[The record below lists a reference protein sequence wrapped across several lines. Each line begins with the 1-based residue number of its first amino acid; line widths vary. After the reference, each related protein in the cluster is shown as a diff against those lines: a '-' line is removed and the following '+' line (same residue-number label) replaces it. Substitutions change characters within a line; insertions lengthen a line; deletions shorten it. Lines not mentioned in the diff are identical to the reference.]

1 MVHDDLHGLLLTHED
16 ADAGVLPVAE
26 DAGLADAALAP
37 RLFAG
42 ALVEE
47 GFTEDEALGPDVV
60 ETFFVLLSRL
70 GLNLLELDL

>member
-1 MVHDDLHGLLLTHED
+1 M
-16 ADAGVLPVAE
+16 AE

-42 ALVEE
+42 ALVE

>member
-1 MVHDDLHGLLLTHED
+1 
-16 ADAGVLPVAE
+16 VLPVAE

-37 RLFAG
+37 RLVAG

-47 GFTEDEALGPDVV
+47 GLAEDEALGPDVV
-60 ETFFVLLSRL
+60 EALLFLLSRL